1 MKATILAAA
10 LALTPAP
17 TQGSERLRLAEAEA
31 DRWYQETVK
40 AYQKLQQCQVYLQRR
55 A

>member
-1 MKATILAAA
+1 MKAAFLAAA

-17 TQGSERLRLAEAEA
+17 TQDSERLRLAEAEA

-40 AYQKLQQCQVYLQRR
+40 AYQQLQQCQLYLRRR